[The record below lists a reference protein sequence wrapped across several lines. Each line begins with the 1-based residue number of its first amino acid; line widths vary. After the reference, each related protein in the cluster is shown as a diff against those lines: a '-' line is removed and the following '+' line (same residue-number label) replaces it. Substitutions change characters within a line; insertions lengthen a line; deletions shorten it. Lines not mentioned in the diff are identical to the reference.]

1 MELIASQIGTTDS
14 EGRTRT
20 GAGDT
25 GAVGN
30 IWSALLREHTSL
42 EEGWDLHVNK
52 DGVSKCARHHLRMF
66 LLEGKFSCHKYPQ
79 TWIISGLILLNLSS
93 GFRLSTSKTVALKR
107 AQCY

>member
-1 MELIASQIGTTDS
+1 MELIASQIGTTDTTDS

-25 GAVGN
+25 GTVGT

-42 EEGWDLHVNK
+42 EEWWDLHVNK

-66 LLEGKFSCHKYPQ
+66 LLEE
-79 TWIISGLILLNLSS
+79 SS
-93 GFRLSTSKTVALKR
+93 VATNIRKHG
-107 AQCY
+107 